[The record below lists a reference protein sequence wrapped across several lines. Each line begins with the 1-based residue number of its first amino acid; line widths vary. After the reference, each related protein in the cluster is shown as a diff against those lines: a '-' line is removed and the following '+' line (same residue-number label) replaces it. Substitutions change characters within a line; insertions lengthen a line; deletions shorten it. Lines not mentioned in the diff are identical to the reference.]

1 MNRLKEYRN
10 KANMTQRELAAIA
23 GITLIT
29 ISSIEN
35 NRTEPKIST
44 AIAISK
50 ALNVGLKELWD
61 VES

>member
-29 ISSIEN
+29 ISNIEN
-35 NRTEPKIST
+35 NRTDPKIST

-50 ALNVGLKELWD
+50 SLNVGLKELWD

>member
-1 MNRLKEYRN
+1 MNRLKEYRS

-23 GITLIT
+23 DLTLIT
-29 ISSIEN
+29 ISNIEN

-61 VES
+61 VEN

>member
-1 MNRLKEYRN
+1 MNRLKEYRS

-29 ISSIEN
+29 ISNIEN
-35 NRTEPKIST
+35 NRKEPKIST

-61 VES
+61 VEN

>member
-1 MNRLKEYRN
+1 MNRLKEYRS

-23 GITLIT
+23 DITLIT
-29 ISSIEN
+29 ISNIEN

-61 VES
+61 VEH

>member
-1 MNRLKEYRN
+1 MNRLKEYRS

-23 GITLIT
+23 DITLIT
-29 ISSIEN
+29 ISNIEN

-61 VES
+61 VEN

>member
-29 ISSIEN
+29 ISNIEN

-61 VES
+61 VEN